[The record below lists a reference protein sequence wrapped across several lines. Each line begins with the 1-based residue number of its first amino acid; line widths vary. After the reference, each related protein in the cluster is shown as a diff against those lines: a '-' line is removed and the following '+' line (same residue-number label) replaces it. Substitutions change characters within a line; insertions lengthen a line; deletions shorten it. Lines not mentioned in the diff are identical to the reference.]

1 MTAGNQRHQR
11 GFTLI
16 ELLVTLMIASIIA
29 VMAVPAFAGFLAR
42 QQLASDVNELI
53 SVLSFAR
60 SEAIKQRSDTTVV
73 FSPPNAATSKRRPES
88 CRNNEV
94 AEELSDSNGV
104 SIIYRYSGWC
114 YWVVKSD
121 AADEILRLGQSAN
134 ITTPDQA
141 FSLTFQSLGDAN
153 IDDCRTDLS
162 DPCQITLIS
171 QREGIAPVTLA
182 VNITGSIRRQE
193 SQQ

>member
-1 MTAGNQRHQR
+1 MTAGNQRQQR

-73 FSPPNAATSKRRPES
+73 FSPPNAATSSRRPES

-104 SIIYRYSGWC
+104 STNYRYSGWC

-121 AADEILRLGQSAN
+121 TTEEILRLGQSAN

-141 FSLTFQSLGDAN
+141 FSLTFQSLGDVN
-153 IDDCRTDLS
+153 IEDCRTAPS
-162 DPCQITLIS
+162 DPCHVTLTP
-171 QREGIAPVTLA
+171 QRDGIAPVTLA
-182 VNITGSIRRQE
+182 INITGSIRRQE